1 MLCLTRVAMS
11 RCKGRMGR
19 PDAPLSSATRGWR
32 PARDDVAEPRD
43 AARLAAGLVDDLEV
57 AHYPFPLVDLDGGA
71 ICVDEG
77 VENRK
82 IRGRRPTL
90 DRFILRFGY

>member
-1 MLCLTRVAMS
+1 MEGVVVLE
-11 RCKGRMGR
+11 G
-19 PDAPLSSATRGWR
+19 
-32 PARDDVAEPRD
+32 AEGVERWG
-43 AARLAAGLVDDLEV
+43 AARFAAGLVDDLEV